1 LGREGRWAG
10 GLLQMRAEKM
20 KKSGKELGR
29 GRKGKERGFDLFFLF
44 FFFKSIFK
52 PISNLFKFK
61 SFTCFQIQTFTPIL
75 QTFSQ
80 LFLRTFSQK
89 FF

>member
-1 LGREGRWAG
+1 
-10 GLLQMRAEKM
+10 MRAEKM

-61 SFTCFQIQTFTPIL
+61 SFTCFQIQILTQIFTN
-75 QTFSQ
+75 FHNY
-80 LFLRTFSQK
+80 F
-89 FF
+89 